1 VSIIQQ
7 KKAGSGLITG
17 QNQPFSRVHFLQV
30 SADPKLQNLMEV
42 PVRATA
48 YSDKKSAEAG
58 FTLVEIAIVLVIIG
72 LLLGGILKGQEM
84 ITQAKIKN
92 VINDFNGIT
101 AAMNSY
107 RDRYRTIP
115 GDDNTAA
122 GRWAGS
128 FNGDGNGAFNTGAAL
143 EVYNNIPAAAP
154 AAGTPEVNKFWWHL
168 RLSGFVAGPTAVADV
183 ASITPPTNATSGI
196 LGVQTGSGP
205 TTMGFT
211 SNIICTSNLP
221 DKIAIAVDTQ
231 MDDATNSTGQVRGM
245 LQTQPN
251 PTVGTPGSAYQETGT
266 NQYLLCK
273 SL

>member
-1 VSIIQQ
+1 M
-7 KKAGSGLITG
+7 G
-17 QNQPFSRVHFLQV
+17 
-30 SADPKLQNLMEV
+30 V

-48 YSDKKSAEAG
+48 CDNKNSAEAG

-107 RDRYRTIP
+107 RDRYRTLP
-115 GDDNTAA
+115 GDDNSAA
-122 GRWAGS
+122 GRWAGAFS
-128 FNGDGNGAFNTGAAL
+128 GNGNGQFDAGGAA
-143 EVYNNIPAAAP
+143 EVYNNVPAGPPTAA
-154 AAGTPEVNKFWWHL
+154 TPEVNKFWWHL
-168 RLSGFVAGPTAVADV
+168 RLSGFVAGQTAVGDI

-196 LGVQTGSGP
+196 LGVQTGG
-205 TTMGFT
+205 MGFT

-231 MDDATNSTGQVRGM
+231 MDDATSTTGQVRGM
-245 LQTQPN
+245 LQTAPN
-251 PTVGTPGSAYQETGT
+251 PPALLPGSAYQETGT

-273 SL
+273 DL